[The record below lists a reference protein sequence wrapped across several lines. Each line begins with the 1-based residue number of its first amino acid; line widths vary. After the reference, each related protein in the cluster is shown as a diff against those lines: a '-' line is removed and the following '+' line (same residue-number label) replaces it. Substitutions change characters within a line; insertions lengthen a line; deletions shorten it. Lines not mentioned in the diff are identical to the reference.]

1 MTRIVRLVLGSALL
15 FGALASSASAAA
27 TPECPMAEFWDRPGI
42 ERPHRLECER
52 AWTVEVAAAP
62 AHGSLTRFAWD
73 ADAQVATWR
82 FRPDAGAPAEDA
94 LTLRLDG
101 PNGTVTQRV
110 PIHVTPRSQ
119 NTAPQC
125 QPASE
130 ARRTDGSSPAV
141 VELYLSCWD
150 YEHDSFTIDGG
161 GPGEHLDGPRTVA
174 GGDGGGTETPLWHY
188 RTATSSGEEA
198 TSFWATDDLGA
209 RSEDA
214 PLTVE
219 VGPGVDRLPTC
230 APNPGI
236 ADGDHFAIFARPGAT
251 RRFGIV
257 CSDADRDP
265 LTVRLG
271 ARPARGTLSFTPDEQ
286 REGERWVDAAYTP
299 AGSSGEPDP
308 FTVVATARGAA
319 SETKMAIAAPDQQRF
334 ITGLGCVTAA
344 GRTTAGAPGLVRV
357 SCLDDEG
364 DPLKATVTRAPAHGI
379 AAAPARIPAPYGWDD
394 ITVAWT
400 PQPGFVG
407 IDTLGLRV
415 ADGHGVQLDLVINLY
430 SYASG
435 DAPAPASPTLPVSG
449 RPSVGQAQAVAPVD
463 QARAALGTRDVV
475 LVRRIGDARV
485 FARRT
490 AVRRGLAARAG
501 STALAVTCPLAC
513 RLDARAKGSR
523 KGGRGQAAALGRMTA
538 TPARAAR
545 LKLSRRAAGVL
556 RSSGAVA
563 FELSARMP
571 AGRSGRGVVRLRRR

>member
-1 MTRIVRLVLGSALL
+1 VATRIVSILLGSALL
-15 FGALASSASAAA
+15 LGLASTAHAAA
-27 TPECPMAEFWDRPGI
+27 TPECYMAEFWDRPGI

-52 AWTVEVAAAP
+52 AWTVAVATAP
-62 AHGSLTRFAWD
+62 AHGRLTGFAWD

-94 LTLRLDG
+94 MTLRLEG

-125 QPASE
+125 QPAEE
-130 ARRTDGSSPAV
+130 ARRTDGSAPAV

-174 GGDGGGTETPLWHY
+174 GGDGGGTDAPLWHY
-188 RTATSSGEEA
+188 RTATASGEEA
-198 TSFWATDDLGA
+198 TSVWATDDLGA
-209 RSEDA
+209 RSADA
-214 PLTVE
+214 ALTVE
-219 VGPGVDRLPTC
+219 VGPGVDRAPTC
-230 APNPGI
+230 APSPGI

-257 CSDADRDP
+257 CADADHDP
-265 LTVRLG
+265 LTVKLG
-271 ARPARGTLSFTPDEQ
+271 AKPTRGSLTTFAPAAQQD
-286 REGERWVDAAYTP
+286 GERWVDAAYTP
-299 AGSSGEPDP
+299 ATSSSEPDP
-308 FTVVATARGAA
+308 FSVVATAHGAA
-319 SETKMAIAAPDQQRF
+319 TETKMAIAAPDQQRF
-334 ITGLGCVTAA
+334 ISGLGCVTAA
-344 GRTTAGAPGLVRV
+344 GRATAGSPGLIKV
-357 SCLDDEG
+357 SCVDDEG
-364 DPLKATVTRAPAHGI
+364 DPLQATVTRAPAQGV
-379 AAAPARIPAPYGWDD
+379 AAAPSRTPAPYGWDD

-400 PQPGFVG
+400 PDPGFVG

-415 ADGHGVQLDLVINLY
+415 ADGHGVQLDLAVNLY
-430 SYASG
+430 SYAAG
-435 DAPAPASPTLPVSG
+435 TAPAAASPTLPVSG
-449 RPSVGQAQAVAPVD
+449 QPSAGQAKAASPLA

-485 FARRT
+485 FARRA

-501 STALAVTCPLAC
+501 TTALAVTCPLRC
-513 RLDARAKGSR
+513 RVQTAVKTGRAR
-523 KGGRGQAAALGRMTA
+523 AAALGRATA

-545 LKLSRRAAGVL
+545 LKLSRRAAGL
-556 RSSGAVA
+556 LKASGTVA